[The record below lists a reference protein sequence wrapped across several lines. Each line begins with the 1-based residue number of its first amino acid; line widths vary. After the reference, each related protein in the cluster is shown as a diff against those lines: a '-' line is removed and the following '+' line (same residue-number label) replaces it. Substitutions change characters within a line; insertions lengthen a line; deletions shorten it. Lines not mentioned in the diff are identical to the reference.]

1 MKAPSFNENSS
12 DSFEPCPAGV
22 YAACLVRLIDKGS
35 RQESYQ
41 GGPMTWKRKL
51 LMGFEIVDDETRM
64 ADSKPFLCF
73 REFTFSMHEKGALR
87 PFIAGWRGTAFTDQ
101 EAREF
106 DFSRLLGALGLVN
119 IIHKSRT
126 DGTVRAELQSVSK
139 LPRGMN
145 PSGTTNEPLMFDCD
159 TPDLAILEK
168 LGKRTREAIEASP
181 EFKKAMGGGVN
192 HQAPAPANRTPTPP
206 PAQAATRPADPH
218 QAFYGRRPEPT
229 APVKEPEPA
238 GVDFDDD
245 IPF

>member
-41 GGPMTWKRKL
+41 GGPLTWKRKL

-64 ADSKPFLCF
+64 ADGKPFMAY

-106 DFSRLLGALGLVN
+106 DFSRLLGAFGLVN
-119 IIHKSRT
+119 IIHKART

-145 PSGTTNEPLMFDCD
+145 PDGTTNEPLMFGCD
-159 TPDLAILEK
+159 NPDLSVLEK
-168 LGKRTREAIEASP
+168 LGRKTREAIEASP
-181 EFKKAMGGGVN
+181 EFKKAMGGVN
-192 HQAPAPANRTPTPP
+192 HQAASPANRTPTAP
-206 PAQAATRPADPH
+206 PATSMPADPH

-229 APVKEPEPA
+229 APPPAPEPVA
-238 GVDFDDD
+238 EGVDFDDD

>member
-41 GGPMTWKRKL
+41 GGPLTWKRKL

-64 ADSKPFLCF
+64 TDGKPFMAY

-106 DFSRLLGALGLVN
+106 DFSRLLGAFGLVN
-119 IIHKSRT
+119 IIHKART
-126 DGTVRAELQSVSK
+126 DGSVRAELQSVSK

-145 PSGTTNEPLMFDCD
+145 PAGTTNEPLLFDAD
-159 TPDLAILEK
+159 SPDLAILEK
-168 LGKRTREAIEASP
+168 LGKRTREAIESSP

-192 HQAPAPANRTPTPP
+192 HQAASPANRTPTAP
-206 PAQAATRPADPH
+206 PATSRPADSH

-229 APVKEPEPA
+229 APPPVSAPVAE